1 MSNMY
6 SKIQK
11 GSGVYICSI
20 CGKKTR
26 DTGHGEGSVGI
37 CRDCYIEQEEYNQ
50 SLDIDEENRNS

>member
-1 MSNMY
+1 MSSMY

-26 DTGHGEGSVGI
+26 DTGHEEGSVGI
-37 CRDCYIEQEEYNQ
+37 CKSCYTEQEEYNQ
-50 SLDIDEENRNS
+50 SLDKEGE